1 MSSRGACAEVLC
13 LREEGR
19 ALVGG
24 LADKPTWRASAA
36 RIQKAEFCR
45 MAVLTLGRN
54 LSLSSER
61 NTELGHPHTLVR
73 PLHLGRRGR
82 HRTGLALC

>member
-19 ALVGG
+19 ALVSGM
-24 LADKPTWRASAA
+24 ADEPMWRASAA
-36 RIQKAEFCR
+36 WIQKAEFCR
-45 MAVLTLGRN
+45 TAVLRLGRN
-54 LSLSSER
+54 PSLSSER
-61 NTELGHPHTLVR
+61 STELGHAHAPAR

-82 HRTGLALC
+82 HRTGLTLC